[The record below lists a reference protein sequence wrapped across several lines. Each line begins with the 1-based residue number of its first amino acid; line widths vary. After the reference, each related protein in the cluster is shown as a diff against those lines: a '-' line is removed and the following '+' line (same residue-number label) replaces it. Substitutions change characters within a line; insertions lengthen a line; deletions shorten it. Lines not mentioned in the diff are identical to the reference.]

1 MNIPIKFNNAQTTI
15 DGSRP
20 VVILGANGSGKTRYG
35 LQMADW
41 NNAEIIAAL
50 RNIALEENIPLQSL
64 AQAEQELQNQKRRRK
79 QRPWSISS
87 EINNLFAK
95 LMAEDSASATRFR
108 DTYQKNGGD
117 PEITKLMRLQKSWQE
132 LFPGRRISFGG
143 YTPKVTSEY
152 VNDST
157 GYPAQSMS
165 DGERVALYLA
175 GRVLE
180 TTSAII
186 IIDEPE
192 VHFHSRLAIQFW
204 DELEQLRPDCRF
216 VYITHDLTFAR
227 SRVTN
232 DYLIV
237 RPKKEP
243 ELVNVGEG
251 IPADIIEDIL
261 SAASFSIFANRIIF
275 CEGTESSY
283 DQKFFRAW
291 FRGRKDAVVPV
302 GSCKDVIKCTSAF
315 QESNVLEG
323 VSAIGIIDRDYL
335 PEVFFTSIP
344 SGVSVLPAHEIESL
358 FCMEDLFRA
367 VAIYLGHSDEEAKRL
382 YEEFCVDAASRFRDG
397 LLMKQISERFR
408 SRCVEQVHRS
418 INALRVDGVESDVRA
433 NHCAA
438 LAPENWN
445 IAPETI
451 FDEEKSVVVSGLTA
465 PYENMIKLLPG
476 KVYLGILVQKI
487 GMDKEAYVDL
497 IVGSLKTSDEDA
509 LYALGRQIRAALSG
523 ILPNS

>member
-1 MNIPIKFNNAQTTI
+1 
-15 DGSRP
+15 
-20 VVILGANGSGKTRYG
+20 
-35 LQMADW
+35 
-41 NNAEIIAAL
+41 
-50 RNIALEENIPLQSL
+50 
-64 AQAEQELQNQKRRRK
+64 
-79 QRPWSISS
+79 
-87 EINNLFAK
+87 
-95 LMAEDSASATRFR
+95 MAEDSASATTFR
-108 DTYQKNGGD
+108 DNYQKDGAA

-132 LFPGRRISFGG
+132 LFLGRRISFGG

-152 VNDST
+152 VNDGT

-180 TTSAII
+180 TNSAII

-204 DELEQLRPDCRF
+204 DELEKLRPECRF

-227 SRVTN
+227 SRATD

-237 RPKKEP
+237 RSNKEP
-243 ELVNVGEG
+243 ELVNVGGG
-251 IPADIIEDIL
+251 IPVDVIEDIL
-261 SAASFSIFANRIIF
+261 SAASFSIFADRLIF

-283 DQKFFRAW
+283 DQKFLRAW
-291 FRGRKDAVVPV
+291 FNGRKDAVVPV

-315 QESNVLEG
+315 RESNVLAG

-335 PEVFFTSIP
+335 PEVFFTSITP
-344 SGVSVLPAHEIESL
+344 GISILPVHEIESL
-358 FCMEDLFRA
+358 FCIESLFRA
-367 VAIYLGHSDEEAKRL
+367 VAIHLGHSEEQAKRL
-382 YEEFCVDAASRFRDG
+382 YEEFCIDAASRFRDG

-408 SRCVEQVHRS
+408 SRCVEQVNRS
-418 INALRVDGVESDVRA
+418 LNALRVTGVESDVRA
-433 NHCAA
+433 NHYSA

-445 IAPETI
+445 VAPETI
-451 FDEEKSVVVSGLTA
+451 FDEEKSVIINAITA

-476 KVYLGILVQKI
+476 KVYLGILAQKI

-497 IVGSLKTSDEDA
+497 IVSSLKTNDDDA
-509 LYALGRQIRAALSG
+509 LHALGRQIRMALSEV
-523 ILPNS
+523 LPNG